1 MEWILSAYIALAVA
15 LAAFVVGLT
24 RRRARWVVAGTAV
37 AAPTCLYLA
46 LLFWVAPALAVLG
59 IVVASA
65 LSAWALRRGGQ
76 LLTAMLLLPFGV
88 FVVATALRVPLKTDQ
103 DGTSA
108 IGLALGDLDGDGNL
122 DIVLARGQHSPMVDV
137 ILFNDGKERF
147 ELHRLSD
154 IADNSFSVALGDLDG
169 DGDLD
174 VVIGNDRHHPS
185 RLYSNDGSRRFT
197 PAGSFGA
204 PEWNSRTVLL
214 SDLDGDG
221 RPDIVVANRDRPNQP
236 GGTYACPND
245 GRGQFP
251 SCRVLQQ
258 ESASAI
264 AAGDINGDG
273 AVDFVVPHADR
284 GQGSVLL
291 NDGRGRFDEQR
302 PFGITGLEVGAV
314 ALRDLD
320 GDGRPD
326 IVLAN
331 RAGAA
336 FAYFNERA
344 GVFSGGVPIGDS
356 RDRVFSVHVAD
367 LNGDG
372 KADVVLGMA
381 AMQAAVLLNAGDG
394 RTFTRL
400 GLGDRRGI
408 LAGLAEHGIVYGLAA
423 GDLNGDA
430 AADVVVARAF
440 LPSMVY
446 MNSLHTTARAGTPPT
461 LLWRRLVEPD

>member
-1 MEWILSAYIALAVA
+1 MEWILSAYIGLAIA
-15 LAAFVVGLT
+15 LAAFVVGLM

-37 AAPTCLYLA
+37 AAPTCLSVA
-46 LLFWVAPALAVLG
+46 LLFWVAPPLAVLA

-65 LSAWALRRGGQ
+65 LSAWVLRRAGQ
-76 LLTAMLLLPFGV
+76 LLAVMLLLPFGA

-122 DIVLARGQHSPMVDV
+122 DIVLARGHHSPMVNV
-137 ILFNDGKERF
+137 VLFNDGRGRF

-169 DGDLD
+169 DRDLD
-174 VVIGNDRHHPS
+174 IVIGNDRHHPS
-185 RLYSNDGSRRFT
+185 RIYTNDGSRRFT
-197 PAGSFGA
+197 LAGSFGA

-236 GGTYACPND
+236 GGTSVCLND

-251 SCRVLQQ
+251 SCRELLQ
-258 ESASAI
+258 ESASDI
-264 AAGDINGDG
+264 AAGDIDGDG
-273 AVDFVVPHADR
+273 AVDLVVPHANR

-291 NDGRGRFDEQR
+291 NDGRGGFDKKR
-302 PFGITGLEVGAV
+302 PFGITALAVAGV

-331 RAGAA
+331 RAGGS
-336 FAYFNERA
+336 FAYFNERG
-344 GVFSGGVPIGDS
+344 GVFSDGVPIGDS

-400 GLGDRRGI
+400 GLGDSRGI

-423 GDLNGDA
+423 GDLNADDTL
-430 AADVVVARAF
+430 DVVVARAF

-446 MNSLHTTARAGTPPT
+446 MNSLHTTARAGRLPT